1 MPGWSCS
8 LFQLRV
14 PVILVRLLVPSASM
28 RHLLLSTP
36 VPWPESHPRWK
47 PAASER
53 GSRESGA
60 STRIIAAYFFA
71 CSPLRVEKKAVLERT
86 LFRQPRAV
94 FYGASR
100 GRTMAN
106 IDHSSGLSSTT
117 LMRRRELA
125 CFCVSR
131 RIFRQW
137 RRRSAL
143 GKASR
148 KNSSGRKLP
157 NKRTSFGEKKRGIWR
172 SATQNTTSSL

>member
-1 MPGWSCS
+1 M
-8 LFQLRV
+8 
-14 PVILVRLLVPSASM
+14 RLLVPSASM

-106 IDHSSGLSSTT
+106 IDRSSGLSSTT

-125 CFCVSR
+125 CFCVSIELLALVSR

-157 NKRTSFGEKKRGIWR
+157 KRTSFGEKKRGIWR